1 MLDPNRR
8 GKSPRH
14 RAAWLAVAVASLA
27 LAVPSA
33 ALGQSG
39 TASPSNAQYQP
50 ANQQIAA
57 SGGGGGPN
65 SSPSSGPSAASAAG
79 GSSGGGIGGLP
90 FTGLDIGVLALAAVA
105 LLGSGL
111 TLRRLTDPAR
121 HSSS

>member
-1 MLDPNRR
+1 MLDLHRR
-8 GKSPRH
+8 GQRPRP
-14 RAAWLAVAVASLA
+14 RVAWLALIVASLA

-50 ANQQIAA
+50 TNQQIAA
-57 SGGGGGPN
+57 GGGGGGN
-65 SSPSSGPSAASAAG
+65 SSPSGPSAANSAG

-105 LLGSGL
+105 LVGSGV